1 MESAVAIGLL
11 PRSLTDRV
19 RVLGNAALR
28 GAAMT
33 LADPSARARL
43 ENIAAHAT
51 HVSLGGDSRFSTHY
65 INRMIL
71 GEDE

>member
-1 MESAVAIGLL
+1 
-11 PRSLTDRV
+11 
-19 RVLGNAALR
+19 
-28 GAAMT
+28 

-65 INRMIL
+65 IDRMIL